1 MLLNFYFDSMNKKY
15 IKTVGLSCFIS
26 LSAVAQ
32 QNITGTIID
41 KQNTP
46 VLGATVIS
54 VVDPSQRTI
63 TDKNGFFSI
72 NSEIGGYIEIVG
84 IDGES
89 KRVLITENEMH
100 IELDDFDMQV
110 CNRGQ
115 FGTKLNQTQSIFTL
129 SSDEIRKN
137 SNVDLSNTLYG
148 LIPGLMVKQNTG
160 WNDSADLMV
169 RGGGSLTGTSPL
181 IVVDGI
187 PRDLKFL
194 NTIDIESVSVLV
206 FVTD

>member
-1 MLLNFYFDSMNKKY
+1 MNKKY

-32 QNITGTIID
+32 QSITGIIID
-41 KQNTP
+41 KSNTP

-72 NSEIGGYIEIVG
+72 NSEIGGYIEIIG

-89 KRVLITENEMH
+89 KRVLITKNEMH
-100 IELDDFDMQV
+100 IEFDDFDMQV
-110 CNRGQ
+110 CNKGQ
-115 FGTKLNQTQSIFTL
+115 FGTKLNQTQSISTL
-129 SSDEIRKN
+129 SSNEIRKN

-160 WNDSADLMV
+160 WNDSADLMI
-169 RGGGSLTGTSPL
+169 RGG
-181 IVVDGI
+181 
-187 PRDLKFL
+187 DLL
-194 NTIDIESVSVLV
+194 QVHHHWLL
-206 FVTD
+206 